1 MKKIGITGGIGA
13 GKSHVAK
20 IIQAMGYP
28 VYNSDE
34 RAKELTAVNS
44 DIKKGLIDLFGDS
57 IYEKGKLNKTALAK
71 IIFSNESNREK
82 VNSLIHPI
90 VRADFDQ
97 WATEQRSELVFNESA
112 LLFETGS
119 YKNFAAII
127 LVHAPKD
134 IRIERIMKRDKCT
147 RDEVIKRMNA
157 QLADEEK
164 KLRTKFQISNDGKS
178 PLLMQVENV
187 ILEILSS

>member
-44 DIKKGLIDLFGDS
+44 DIKKGLIDLFGNS

-119 YKNFAAII
+119 YKNFAEII

-187 ILEILSS
+187 ILKILSS

>member
-34 RAKELTAVNS
+34 KAKELTAINS

-112 LLFETGS
+112 LLFETDS
-119 YKNFAAII
+119 YKNFAEII

-164 KLRTKFQISNDGKS
+164 KLRTKFQ
-178 PLLMQVENV
+178 MMENPHF
-187 ILEILSS
+187 